1 MHTAAQLHRRAL
13 AACRR
18 RWLDRDGVE
27 DAAQDA
33 VARWLALPVEKQDR
47 AAPWVT
53 KWAVHLLSPTCRR
66 TAARRLRSI
75 STAQV
80 DLDTSPRIRAAMGA
94 DEAGDVGF
102 VRVLDMVDAL
112 AGLQRGVLSSDA
124 PSSLPPA
131 DAVARL
137 LGAGWTLARIGAALG
152 VSGEAVRRWGAG
164 SPPRAGHRAGLA
176 RLLADHVTE
185 VRLVEALAA

>member
-18 RWLDRDGVE
+18 RWLDRDGIE
-27 DAAQDA
+27 DAAQEA
-33 VARWLALPVEKQDR
+33 VARWLALPAERQAR
-47 AAPWVT
+47 AAPWVS
-53 KWAVHLLSPTCRR
+53 KWAVHLLSPACRSK
-66 TAARRLRSI
+66 AARRLRWI
-75 STAQV
+75 GTAQV
-80 DLDTSPRIRAAMGA
+80 DLDASPRIRAAMGA
-94 DEAGDVGF
+94 DETGDAGF
-102 VRVLDMVDAL
+102 VRVVDMVDAL
-112 AGLQRGVLSSDA
+112 AGLQRGVSFSDA

-164 SPPRAGHRAGLA
+164 APPTPARRAALA
-176 RLLADHVTE
+176 RLLADHEAE
-185 VRLVEALAA
+185 VRWAEALAA

>member
-18 RWLDRDGVE
+18 RWLDRDGIE
-27 DAAQDA
+27 DAAQEA
-33 VARWLALPVEKQDR
+33 VARWLALPAERQVR
-47 AAPWVT
+47 AAPWVV

-66 TAARRLRSI
+66 VAARRLRWI
-75 STAQV
+75 GTAQV
-80 DLDTSPRIRAAMGA
+80 DLDASPRIRTAMGA
-94 DEAGDVGF
+94 DESGDAGF
-102 VRVLDMVDAL
+102 VRVLDMTDAL
-112 AGLQRGVLSSDA
+112 AGLQRGVSSSDA
-124 PSSLPPA
+124 PSSLPPV

-137 LGAGWTLARIGAALG
+137 LGARWTLARIGAALG

-176 RLLADHVTE
+176 RLLADHEAE
-185 VRLVEALAA
+185 VRWAEALAA